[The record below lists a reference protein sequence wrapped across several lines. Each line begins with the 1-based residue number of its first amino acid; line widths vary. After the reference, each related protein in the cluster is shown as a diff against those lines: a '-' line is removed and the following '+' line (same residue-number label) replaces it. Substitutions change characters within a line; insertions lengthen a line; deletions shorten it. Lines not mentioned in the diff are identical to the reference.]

1 MFRRSAPAAIALAMS
16 CIAGTGAPAQNI
28 SKQDTSSKQD
38 VSKSNAGNRGASKDA
53 APNYDPSKYPD
64 WSGPMR
70 WISEG
75 RGGNRYDPTRPPGRG
90 QQAPLTP
97 EYQAMFEAGLKDQ
110 AAGGQGANQTYSC
123 LPGGM
128 PRDMAGNQGLEFVVT
143 PKVTHVIF
151 VQAMPRRIY
160 TDGRDWPENED
171 PSLFGYSIGNWSA
184 PDPEG
189 RYSLLEVETRNFNGP
204 RSFDNAGIPLHA
216 DNETVIKERIYRDTR
231 DPEVIHDEMTTID
244 HALTH
249 PWTVDKTYRLQPNP
263 HWVQNICSVG
273 NMHVQVGKDAYFLSA
288 DGLLMPVKKDQAP
301 PDLRYFKQTSK

>member
-1 MFRRSAPAAIALAMS
+1 MACRSSIGVFALTVL
-16 CIAGTGAPAQNI
+16 CIAGAGVQAQDGPKN
-28 SKQDTSSKQD
+28 DL
-38 VSKSNAGNRGASKDA
+38 SKSDA
-53 APNYDPSKYPD
+53 AKNDALKYDPSKYPD

-70 WISEG
+70 WIATP
-75 RGGNRYDPTRPPGRG
+75 GGNRYDPMKPAGRG

-97 EYQAMFEAGLKDQ
+97 EYRAIFEAGLKDQ
-110 AAGGQGANQTYSC
+110 AEGGQGANQTYSC

-143 PKVTHVIF
+143 PRVTHVIF

-160 TDGRDWPENED
+160 TDGRDWPANED
-171 PSLFGYSIGNWSA
+171 PSFYGYSIGKWSE
-184 PDPEG
+184 PDPAS

-204 RSFDNAGIPLHA
+204 RNFDNAGIPLHA
-216 DNETVIKERIYRDTR
+216 DNQTVIKERIYRDR
-231 DPEVIHDEMTTID
+231 LNPEIMHDEMTTFD

-249 PWTVDKTYRLQPNP
+249 PWTVDKTYRLQKNP

-273 NMHVQVGKDAYFLSA
+273 NMHVQIGKDAYFLSA

-301 PDLRYFKQTSK
+301 PDLRYFKQPGK